1 MMRGL
6 ALRVL
11 LIAAAGL
18 LLLVLAGLAFFQAQ
32 DRDRAPLMPLPEQA
46 LAIARLVEQAP
57 PALLPDLLAA
67 LSGPRLHVSIA
78 DSAVVPDADMEP
90 MPAATWLGRW
100 RMEGADGRAIS
111 FFADRNADDDDSNTA
126 RLHPALRDPVALEIT
141 LKDGRYLLI
150 SARGWLAGRVGALRM
165 AWMLLAATLVIGV
178 GSLWA
183 LRRQIR
189 PLERLAA
196 DVARLD
202 ERLEPLAQPPHAA
215 RELRQLVAA
224 LNAMQDRIRRLVA
237 ARSRMMAAISHD
249 LGSYLTRLRLRAEF
263 IGDPNQRERA
273 VRDIAAMEALMVDAL
288 ALARLEGEAT
298 PLEPVDLASLA
309 AQAVAEQ
316 ADGAVT
322 LSLGTPGPALVR
334 GRPVALRRVLANLI
348 GNAVKYGGGAEL
360 SLHSQPAGQ
369 VELRVEDRGPGIPAG
384 ERELVL
390 EPFYRQ
396 DSARSLDQRG
406 HGLGLAIVADIIRRH
421 GGSIRLEDRPG
432 GGLSVRVWLPGA

>member
-32 DRDRAPLMPLPEQA
+32 ERDRAPIMPLPEQV

-100 RMEGADGRAIS
+100 RMDGADGRAIR
-111 FFADRNADDDDSNTA
+111 FFTDRNADDDGDGA
-126 RLHPALRDPVALEIT
+126 RLRPALRDPVMLEIT

-150 SARGWLAGRVGALRM
+150 SARGWLAGRVSALRM
-165 AWMLLAATLVIGV
+165 AWMLLAATLVIGI

-202 ERLEPLAQPPHAA
+202 ERLEPLPQPPRAA

-237 ARSRMMAAISHD
+237 ARSRMMASISHD

-316 ADGAVT
+316 ADGTVT
-322 LSLGTPGPALVR
+322 LTLSSSGPALVR

-348 GNAVKYGGGAEL
+348 GNAIKYGGRAEL

-396 DSARSLDQRG
+396 DSARSLDRRG

-421 GGSIRLEDRPG
+421 GGSITLGDRPG
-432 GGLSVRVWLPGA
+432 GGLTVRVRLKAA

>member
-1 MMRGL
+1 MRGL

-18 LLLVLAGLAFFQAQ
+18 LLLVLAGLAFFHAQ
-32 DRDRAPLMPLPEQA
+32 EREQGAGPPLPDQA
-46 LAIARLVEQAP
+46 IAIARLVENMP
-57 PALLPDLLAA
+57 PPLLPDLVAA
-67 LSGPRLHVSIA
+67 LAGNRLTITIA
-78 DSAVVPDADMEP
+78 DRPVRPGDDMVPL
-90 MPAATWLGRW
+90 PAATWLGRW
-100 RMEGADGRAIS
+100 RMEGLDGRRIR
-111 FFADRNADDDDSNTA
+111 FFAVADDDGGAA
-126 RLHPALRDPVALEIT
+126 RPPLAGRDPVALEIA

-150 SARGWLAGRVGALRM
+150 SARGWLAGRVAALRL
-165 AWMLLAATLVIGV
+165 AWMLLAATLVIGI

-196 DVARLD
+196 DVALLD
-202 ERLEPLAQPPHAA
+202 ERLEPLAPPPRAA
-215 RELRQLVAA
+215 REVRQLVTA

-237 ARSRMMAAISHD
+237 ARSRMMASISHD

-263 IGDPNQRERA
+263 ITDPNQRHRA

-309 AQAVAEQ
+309 AQAVAEH
-316 ADGAVT
+316 ADGAVS
-322 LSLGTPGPALVR
+322 LSAPGPALVR
-334 GRPVALRRVLANLI
+334 GRPVALLRVLTNLI
-348 GNAVKYGGGAEL
+348 GNALKYGGGAEL
-360 SLHSQPAGQ
+360 SLHRDGGM
-369 VELRVEDRGPGIPAG
+369 VELRVEDRGPGIPVA

-390 EPFYRQ
+390 EPFYRR
-396 DSARSLDQRG
+396 DAARSLDQHG

-421 GGSIRLEDRPG
+421 GGTITLEDRPG
-432 GGLSVRVWLPGA
+432 GGLTVRVRLKAA